1 MTSPA
6 PGHLAAFTAVGGGSA
21 LVLLF
26 LMNLVYLDWFD
37 AGGGIVAIWGGIILL
52 LSALL
57 AIVIF
62 GLSTLILWRLPPLT
76 TQKMRARAIAITSAV
91 TTIIL
96 SGSLIALGGINCL
109 VLLTL
114 MVQIGIISSSAVLAA
129 FFTYPNV

>member
-57 AIVIF
+57 AITIF

-96 SGSLIALGGINCL
+96 SGSLIALGGIHWL

-114 MVQIGIISSSAVLAA
+114 MVQISMISGSAVLAA
-129 FFTYPNV
+129 FFAYPNT

>member
-57 AIVIF
+57 AITIF
-62 GLSTLILWRLPPLT
+62 GLSTLILWRL
-76 TQKMRARAIAITSAV
+76 
-91 TTIIL
+91 
-96 SGSLIALGGINCL
+96 
-109 VLLTL
+109 
-114 MVQIGIISSSAVLAA
+114 AA
-129 FFTYPNV
+129 FTGTKNARTCHRHHFGCRHPHSFRQPHRTGWHPLVGFAHPYGTNRHN

>member
-96 SGSLIALGGINCL
+96 SGSLIALGGIHWL

-114 MVQIGIISSSAVLAA
+114 MVQISMISGSAVLAA
-129 FFTYPNV
+129 FFAYPNT